1 MSSRTIT
8 ARVAVAAAL
17 LPLVA
22 GCSDDEGTKA
32 SGSEPT
38 PSATAQESLLPNG
51 ARLLPAP
58 GEDSSLVA
66 GRYHVPLDETLAFEI
81 DLPAGSEGD
90 SGGLY
95 LMTPD
100 FVLKSEVATDRYG
113 VASDPCVGDGITP
126 VGPRVADLVKAIR
139 HQPGLKVSR
148 PRPETL
154 GGATG
159 TYLRVRIDPAFDVSS
174 CRDHQVNLPGIHGT
188 NNNVTPAYVGEWWI
202 LDTGGRRVVLQGMC
216 DPCEADASDRVR
228 EVVDTITFTAAP

>member
-1 MSSRTIT
+1 MSSRTFT

-22 GCSDDEGTKA
+22 GCSDDEGRQA
-32 SGSEPT
+32 SGSEAS
-38 PSATAQESLLPNG
+38 PSATEQESLLPNG
-51 ARLLPAP
+51 VRALPAP

-66 GRYHVPLDETLAFEI
+66 GRYHVQLDETLAFEI

-100 FVLKSEVATDRYG
+100 FVLKSEVATERYG
-113 VASDPCVGDGITP
+113 VASDPCFGDGIKP

-148 PRPETL
+148 PHPATL
-154 GGATG
+154 GGASG
-159 TYLRVRIDPAFDVSS
+159 MHLRVRIDPALDVSS
-174 CRDHQVNLPGIHGT
+174 CRDRQVNLPGIQGT

-202 LDTGGRRVVLQGMC
+202 LDTGGQRVVLQGMC
-216 DPCEADASDRVR
+216 DPCAGDPPSSTR
-228 EVVDTITFTAAP
+228 EIVQSITFRQ

>member
-8 ARVAVAAAL
+8 VRVAVAAAL

-22 GCSDDEGTKA
+22 GCSDDESAKA
-32 SGSEPT
+32 SGSEVS
-38 PSATAQESLLPNG
+38 PSAAEQESLLPNG
-51 ARLLPAP
+51 VRALPGP

-66 GRYHVPLDETLAFEI
+66 GRYRVPLDEALAFDI

-100 FVLKSEVATDRYG
+100 FILKSEVATERYG
-113 VASDPCVGDGITP
+113 VASDPCLGDGITP

-148 PRPETL
+148 PRPATL

-159 TYLRVRIDPAFDVSS
+159 THLRVQIDPALDVSS
-174 CRDHQVNLPGIHGT
+174 CRDRQVNLPGIQGT

-216 DPCEADASDRVR
+216 DPCAADVSDRVR
-228 EVVDTITFTAAP
+228 GVVETITFTPAS

>member
-1 MSSRTIT
+1 MSSRTFT

-22 GCSDDEGTKA
+22 GCSDDENAKA
-32 SGSEPT
+32 SGSESS
-38 PSATAQESLLPNG
+38 PSASEQASLLPNG
-51 ARLLPAP
+51 VQALPGP
-58 GEDSSLVA
+58 GEDSSLGA
-66 GRYHVPLDETLAFEI
+66 GRYHVPLDEALAYDV

-100 FVLKSEVATDRYG
+100 FILKSEIATERYG
-113 VASDPCVGDGITP
+113 VASDPCLGDGITP

-148 PRPETL
+148 PQPATL

-159 TYLRVRIDPAFDVSS
+159 THLRVRIDPAYDVSS
-174 CRDHQVNLPGIHGT
+174 CRDRQVNLPGIEGT
-188 NNNVTPAYVGEWWI
+188 NNNVTPAYVGE
-202 LDTGGRRVVLQGMC
+202 
-216 DPCEADASDRVR
+216 
-228 EVVDTITFTAAP
+228 